1 MILTMRISLK
11 MKLRSRMGMNEKKA
25 MLKLLYKRLRNEFET
40 YQHWLM
46 RQPKKEILRLAPDYL
61 VRKAI
66 VEAAKRYTRLDA
78 SGRHYLFNDQVETLL
93 RSKTPL
99 EDICGEFSLN
109 SDYCRLVFGDSIE
122 NAFESY
128 ANDIQRREFLAAKV
142 EGNN

>member
-1 MILTMRISLK
+1 
-11 MKLRSRMGMNEKKA
+11 MGMNKKKSA
-25 MLKLLYKRLRNEFET
+25 LRELYRRLRSD
-40 YQHWLM
+40 YDAYVKWLL
-46 RQPKKEILRLAPDYL
+46 RQPEKEILRLAPDFL

-128 ANDIQRREFLAAKV
+128 ANDVQRREFLAAKM

>member
-1 MILTMRISLK
+1 
-11 MKLRSRMGMNEKKA
+11 MGMNEKKA

-46 RQPKKEILRLAPDYL
+46 GQPKKEILRLAPDYL

-66 VEAAKRYTRLDA
+66 VEAVKQYMKIDVT
-78 SGRHYLFNDQVETLL
+78 SRHYLFDDQIDVLL

-99 EDICGEFSLN
+99 EDICGEFFVN

-128 ANDIQRREFLAAKV
+128 ANDVQRREFLAAKM

>member
-1 MILTMRISLK
+1 
-11 MKLRSRMGMNEKKA
+11 MGTNEKKSA
-25 MLKLLYKRLRNEFET
+25 LRELYTRLRT
-40 YQHWLM
+40 DYDAYVKWLM
-46 RQPKKEILRLAPDYL
+46 RQPKKEILRLAPDFM

-128 ANDIQRREFLAAKV
+128 ANDVQRREFLAAKM

>member
-1 MILTMRISLK
+1 
-11 MKLRSRMGMNEKKA
+11 MGRTEKKSA
-25 MLKLLYKRLRNEFET
+25 LRELYTRLRT
-40 YQHWLM
+40 DYDAYVKWLM
-46 RQPKKEILRLAPDYL
+46 RQPKKEILRLAPDFM

-66 VEAAKRYTRLDA
+66 FEAAKRYTRLDA

-99 EDICGEFSLN
+99 EDICGEFFVN

-128 ANDIQRREFLAAKV
+128 ANDIQRREFLAAKM

>member
-1 MILTMRISLK
+1 
-11 MKLRSRMGMNEKKA
+11 MGMNEKKA

-40 YQHWLM
+40 YQHWLL
-46 RQPKKEILRLAPDYL
+46 RQPKKEILRLAPDFM

-66 VEAAKRYTRLDA
+66 VEAAKRYMRLDA

-128 ANDIQRREFLAAKV
+128 ANDIQRREFLAAKM

>member
-1 MILTMRISLK
+1 
-11 MKLRSRMGMNEKKA
+11 MGRNEKKSA
-25 MLKLLYKRLRNEFET
+25 LRELYTRLRT
-40 YQHWLM
+40 DYDAYVKWLM
-46 RQPKKEILRLAPDYL
+46 RQPKKEILRLAPDFM

-66 VEAAKRYTRLDA
+66 FEAAKRYTRLDA

-128 ANDIQRREFLAAKV
+128 ANDIQRREFLAAKM

>member
-1 MILTMRISLK
+1 
-11 MKLRSRMGMNEKKA
+11 MGRNEKKSA
-25 MLKLLYKRLRNEFET
+25 LRELYTRLRT
-40 YQHWLM
+40 DYDAYVKWLM
-46 RQPKKEILRLAPDYL
+46 RQPKKEILRLAPDFM

-66 VEAAKRYTRLDA
+66 FEAAKRYTRLDA

-99 EDICGEFSLN
+99 EDICGEFFVN

-128 ANDIQRREFLAAKV
+128 ANDIQRREFLAAKM

>member
-1 MILTMRISLK
+1 
-11 MKLRSRMGMNEKKA
+11 MGMNEKKA
-25 MLKLLYKRLRNEFET
+25 ILKLLYKRLRNEFET
-40 YQHWLM
+40 YQHWLL
-46 RQPKKEILRLAPDYL
+46 RQPKKEILRLAPDFM

-99 EDICGEFSLN
+99 EDICGEFFVN

-128 ANDIQRREFLAAKV
+128 ANDVQRREFLAAKM

>member
-1 MILTMRISLK
+1 
-11 MKLRSRMGMNEKKA
+11 MGMNEKKSA
-25 MLKLLYKRLRNEFET
+25 LRELYKRLRT
-40 YQHWLM
+40 DYDRYTKWLL
-46 RQPKKEILRLAPDYL
+46 RQPEKEILRLAPDYL

-99 EDICGEFSLN
+99 EDICGEFFVN

-122 NAFESY
+122 NAFESL
-128 ANDIQRREFLAAKV
+128 ANDVQRREFLAAKM

>member
-1 MILTMRISLK
+1 
-11 MKLRSRMGMNEKKA
+11 MGMNEKKFA
-25 MLKLLYKRLRNEFET
+25 LRELYRRLRADYDRYT
-40 YQHWLM
+40 KWLL
-46 RQPKKEILRLAPDYL
+46 RQPEKEILRLAPDYL

-66 VEAAKRYTRLDA
+66 VEAAKRYTRLDV

-109 SDYCRLVFGDSIE
+109 SDYCRLAFGDSIE

>member
-1 MILTMRISLK
+1 MWR
-11 MKLRSRMGMNEKKA
+11 NEKKSA
-25 MLKLLYKRLRNEFET
+25 LRELYRRLRADYDRYT
-40 YQHWLM
+40 KWLM
-46 RQPKKEILRLAPDYL
+46 RQPKKEILRLAPDFL
-61 VRKAI
+61 IRKAI
-66 VEAAKRYTRLDA
+66 VEAAKQYTKLDLT
-78 SGRHYLFNDQVETLL
+78 GRHYLFSDQVGILL

>member
-1 MILTMRISLK
+1 
-11 MKLRSRMGMNEKKA
+11 MGMNKKKSA
-25 MLKLLYKRLRNEFET
+25 LRELYRRLRAD
-40 YQHWLM
+40 YDAYVKWLL
-46 RQPKKEILRLAPDYL
+46 RQTKKEILRLAPDYL

-66 VEAAKRYTRLDA
+66 IEAAKRYTKLDIT
-78 SGRHYLFNDQVETLL
+78 SRHYLFVDQVETLL

-99 EDICGEFSLN
+99 EDICGEFLLN

-128 ANDIQRREFLAAKV
+128 ANDIQRREFLAAKM

>member
-1 MILTMRISLK
+1 
-11 MKLRSRMGMNEKKA
+11 MGMNKKKSA
-25 MLKLLYKRLRNEFET
+25 LRELYRRLRSD
-40 YQHWLM
+40 YDAYVKWLL
-46 RQPKKEILRLAPDYL
+46 RQPEKEILRLAPDYL
-61 VRKAI
+61 IRKAI
-66 VEAAKRYTRLDA
+66 VEAAKRYLRLDLT
-78 SGRHYLFNDQVETLL
+78 GKHYLFDEQISVLL

-99 EDICGEFSLN
+99 ESICGEFSLN

>member
-1 MILTMRISLK
+1 MVR
-11 MKLRSRMGMNEKKA
+11 NEKKA
-25 MLKLLYKRLRNEFET
+25 ILKLLYKRLRNEFET

-66 VEAAKRYTRLDA
+66 VEAAKRYLKLDLT
-78 SGRHYLFNDQVETLL
+78 GKHYLFDDQISVLL

-122 NAFESY
+122 NAFESF
-128 ANDIQRREFLAAKV
+128 ANDVQRREFLAAKM

>member
-1 MILTMRISLK
+1 
-11 MKLRSRMGMNEKKA
+11 MGMNEKKA

-40 YQHWLM
+40 YQHWLL
-46 RQPKKEILRLAPDYL
+46 RQPKKEILRLAPDFM

>member
-1 MILTMRISLK
+1 
-11 MKLRSRMGMNEKKA
+11 MGTNEKKA

-46 RQPKKEILRLAPDYL
+46 GQPKKEILRLAPDYL
-61 VRKAI
+61 IRKAI
-66 VEAAKRYTRLDA
+66 IEAAKQYTKLDLT
-78 SGRHYLFNDQVETLL
+78 GKHYLFDDQISVLL

-99 EDICGEFSLN
+99 EDICGEFFVN

-122 NAFESY
+122 NAFESL
-128 ANDIQRREFLAAKV
+128 ANDVQRREFLAAKM